1 MANMLTDVF
10 GSLEDS
16 LARVIVGVIIKQ
28 TKLEMQANYDTFTR
42 ELLGKI
48 SPEALTKGK
57 EPAISPTIE
66 NAAMSGPEDLRYVV
80 APEIVLPAI
89 GAFPCMRR

>member
-1 MANMLTDVF
+1 MAHMLTDAF

-28 TKLEMQANYDTFTR
+28 TKLEMQANYDTFAK

-48 SPEALTKGK
+48 APEALKKGG
-57 EPAISPTIE
+57 EPAKSPTI
-66 NAAMSGPEDLRYVV
+66 ASASISTLEDLKHAI
-80 APEIVLPAI
+80 APE
-89 GAFPCMRR
+89 